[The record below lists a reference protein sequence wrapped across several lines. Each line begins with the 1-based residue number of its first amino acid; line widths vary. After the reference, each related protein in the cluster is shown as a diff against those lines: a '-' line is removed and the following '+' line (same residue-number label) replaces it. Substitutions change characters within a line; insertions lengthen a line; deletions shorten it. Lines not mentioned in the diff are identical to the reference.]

1 MAFQA
6 HHYVRIDRSKRL
18 AAEPGSGHNRWHPD
32 IAPVVSVEEGEIV
45 GIETRDA
52 FDGQIGE
59 RCSAQDV
66 AKVNINLVHPLTGP
80 VYVKGAEPGDCLEVN
95 IIEIA
100 PQSTAFTVQVP
111 GFGFLRDLFHEP
123 FVVHWRIDGTLAT
136 SNDLPGV
143 RISAAPFMG
152 VIGVAPSKELLGEI
166 NRRETD
172 LHKRGG
178 AVFLSEPADA
188 VPSGPL
194 AATGLR
200 TIAPHETG
208 GNLDIKQLTKGT
220 TLRIPVFVPGALFS
234 VGDAHF
240 AQGDNESCGT
250 AVEMGATFYG
260 SFKLIKGGAAKLG
273 QRDVSFY
280 RNDYFAPPEL
290 AVPKRFFATTGQ
302 SYTRDGVNHS
312 EDATLA
318 ARNALL
324 NMIEYLVGERGFTR
338 EQAYTIC
345 SVAVDLRISQM
356 VDVPNFVVTALLPL
370 AIFK

>member
-1 MAFQA
+1 MGVQA
-6 HHYVRIDRSKRL
+6 HHYVKIDRSKRL
-18 AAEPGSGHNRWHPD
+18 ADEPGSGHNRWHPE
-32 IAPVVSVEEGEIV
+32 IVPVVSVKQGEIV
-45 GIETRDA
+45 GLETRDA
-52 FDGQIGE
+52 FDGQITE

-80 VYVKGAEPGDCLEVN
+80 VYVNGAEPGDCLEVN
-95 IIEIA
+95 IVDVVS
-100 PQSTAFTVQVP
+100 QSTAFTVQVP
-111 GFGFLRDLFHEP
+111 GFGFLRDIFREP

-136 SNDLPGV
+136 SDELPGV

-152 VIGVAPSKELLGEI
+152 VIGVAPSKELLEEI

-172 LHKRGG
+172 LLKRGG
-178 AVFLSEPADA
+178 AVFLSEPAEA

-220 TLRIPVFVPGALFS
+220 TLLIPVFVPGALFS

-250 AVEMGATFYG
+250 AIEMGATFYG
-260 SFKLIKGGAAKLG
+260 SFRLIKGGAAK
-273 QRDVSFY
+273 RDQHGVSFY
-280 RNDYFAPPEL
+280 RNDDFARPEL

-302 SYTRDGVNHS
+302 SYTREGVNYS

-324 NMIEYLVGERGFTR
+324 SMIEYLVGERGFSR
-338 EQAYTIC
+338 QQAYAIC
-345 SVAVDLRISQM
+345 SVAVDLKISQM
-356 VDVPNFVVTALLPL
+356 VDVPNFVVTAVLPL
-370 AIFK
+370 AIFE

>member
-1 MAFQA
+1 MTLQA

-18 AAEPGSGHNRWHPD
+18 AAEPTTGHNRWHPE

-52 FDGQIGE
+52 FDGQITH
-59 RCSAQDV
+59 RSSAQDLT
-66 AKVNINLVHPLTGP
+66 KININLVHPLTGP

-95 IIEIA
+95 ILEIV

-111 GFGFLRDLFHEP
+111 GFGFLRDVFREP
-123 FVVHWRIDGTLAT
+123 FVVHWRVEGTLAT
-136 SNDLPGV
+136 SMELPGV

-152 VIGVAPSKELLGEI
+152 VIGVAPSKELLKEI
-166 NRRETD
+166 NRRETE
-172 LHKRGG
+172 LSKRGG
-178 AVFLSEPADA
+178 AVFLPDPAAA
-188 VPSGPL
+188 VPSGL
-194 AATGLR
+194 SAAEGLR

-208 GNLDIKQLTKGT
+208 GNLDIKQLTQGT

-260 SFKLIKGGAAKLG
+260 SFRVIKGDAAKRD

-280 RNDYFAPPEL
+280 RNDHFAPPEMV
-290 AVPKRFFATTGQ
+290 VPKRFFATTGQ
-302 SYTRDGVNHS
+302 SYTREGVNSS

-324 NMIEYLVGERGFTR
+324 NMIDHLVAERGFTR
-338 EQAYTIC
+338 QQAYTIC
-345 SVAVDLRISQM
+345 SVAVDLRISEM
-356 VDVPNFVVTALLPL
+356 VDVPNFVVTAFLPL
-370 AIFK
+370 DIFD

>member
-1 MAFQA
+1 
-6 HHYVRIDRSKRL
+6 
-18 AAEPGSGHNRWHPD
+18 
-32 IAPVVSVEEGEIV
+32 
-45 GIETRDA
+45 
-52 FDGQIGE
+52 
-59 RCSAQDV
+59 
-66 AKVNINLVHPLTGP
+66 
-80 VYVKGAEPGDCLEVN
+80 
-95 IIEIA
+95 
-100 PQSTAFTVQVP
+100 
-111 GFGFLRDLFHEP
+111 
-123 FVVHWRIDGTLAT
+123 VVHWRIDGTLAT

-260 SFKLIKGGAAKLG
+260 SFKLIKGGAAKLD

-280 RNDYFAPPEL
+280 RNDYFAPPEP
-290 AVPKRFFATTGQ
+290 APKRFFATTGQ